1 MFVPPP
7 LPTALAE
14 QPQTRPVPEESPDEE
29 ESSSKEQP
37 LCVAYQVSEVD
48 DVQEN
53 DERMDNEIE
62 RIYKHPLKILKLKI
76 LYQEWHVG
84 LITWYKTLDKYRIA
98 FDDVTEE

>member
-7 LPTALAE
+7 LPTALAK
-14 QPQTRPVPEESPDEE
+14 QPQTRPVSEESPDEE
-29 ESSSKEQP
+29 ERSSEEQP
-37 LCVAYQVSEVD
+37 LCVAYQESEVD

-53 DERMDNEIE
+53 NERMDNEIE

-76 LYQEWHVG
+76 LYEEWHVG
-84 LITWYKTLDKYRIA
+84 LIAWYKTLDEYRIA